1 MQVFPREVTGRIANQ
16 FYAYY
21 ERKTRKR
28 MTLRDAA
35 LLIDYVAGPSPGQGS
50 GRPLDISSPRV
61 SGGGRVRPGEVRIER
76 MLRKYMREDENDDSW
91 DSVFD
96 DLIGRYNE
104 EPDMQRFILLTF
116 RDRLGD
122 LDICEKLH
130 IGRTTFY
137 KYRLSILYQA
147 GILAVQKSL
156 LVP

>member
-35 LLIDYVAGPSPGQGS
+35 LLIDFVAGPAPGQGS
-50 GRPLDISSPRV
+50 GRLSDITAPRV

-76 MLRKYMREDENDDSW
+76 MLRKYMCQAENDDAW
-91 DSVFD
+91 DQVFD

-104 EPDMQRFILLTF
+104 EPDMRRFIQLTF
-116 RDRLGD
+116 RDRLSD

-137 KYRLSILYQA
+137 KYRLSVLSQA